1 MFPRFRVIRQ
11 LLSRAFCQSPL
22 LGERVRVRAGW
33 RTLANFIFRQEFALT
48 PALSPRRGGVGGARG
63 WLVTLL
69 LLLACGMLSTGTAF
83 ADDLAQKQLEV
94 EKQLGC
100 PVCTDLPLN
109 VCTNQICEQMKGV
122 IHQKLSEGDTTNQV
136 VQYFVARYGDG
147 ILLTPPQQG
156 FTLAVWYLPILALL
170 FGGFVVWAFVRQSVR
185 RQGQIDRRLS
195 ETDVSLDLY
204 RERVRREVDRL
215 EDIG

>member
-1 MFPRFRVIRQ
+1 MWRPISVGIKPIAWPLRQFPLPGGEGQGEGGLTPNDNVHFET
-11 LLSRAFCQSPL
+11 LS
-22 LGERVRVRAGW
+22 
-33 RTLANFIFRQEFALT
+33 ALT
-48 PALSPRRGGVGGARG
+48 PALSPRRGGIGPAR
-63 WLVTLL
+63 WI
-69 LLLACGMLSTGTAF
+69 LLALILFTATGILASGTAF
-83 ADDLAQKQLEV
+83 ADDLGQQQLEV

-100 PVCTDLPLN
+100 PICTDLPLN
-109 VCTNQICEQMKGV
+109 VCTNQICEQMKGI
-122 IHQKLSEGDTTNQV
+122 IHQKLNEGETPDQV
-136 VQYFVARYGDG
+136 VQYFVARYGEG

-156 FTLAVWYLPILALL
+156 FNLAVWYLPVLALL

-195 ETDVSLDLY
+195 ENDVALDLY